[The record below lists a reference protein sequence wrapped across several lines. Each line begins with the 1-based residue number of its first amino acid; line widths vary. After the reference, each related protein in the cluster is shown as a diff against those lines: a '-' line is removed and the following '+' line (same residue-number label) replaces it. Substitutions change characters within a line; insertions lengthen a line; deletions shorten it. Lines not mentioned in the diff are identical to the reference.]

1 MKSPLFKDNVE
12 DKEIRFKNPGDID
25 VVENKEVK
33 TGMWTGITGVI

>member
-33 TGMWTGITGVI
+33 NGT